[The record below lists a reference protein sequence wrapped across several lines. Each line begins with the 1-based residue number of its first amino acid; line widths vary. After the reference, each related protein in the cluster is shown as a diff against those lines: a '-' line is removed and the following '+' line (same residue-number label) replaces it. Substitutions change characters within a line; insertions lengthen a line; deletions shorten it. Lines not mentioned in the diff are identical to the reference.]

1 MLTHLTSRGTST
13 VSNPMDFVTD
23 IDIFQRHSSI
33 CGFANKVDGC
43 SVHDGFYRAM
53 EDASIIVG
61 PVVVAAV
68 AEFPDYRVA
77 TTGHSLGGAVAALLG
92 TDLRN
97 NGLVVDIV
105 SGCLS
110 RRMI

>member
-1 MLTHLTSRGTST
+1 
-13 VSNPMDFVTD
+13 
-23 IDIFQRHSSI
+23 
-33 CGFANKVDGC
+33 
-43 SVHDGFYRAM
+43 M
-53 EDASIIVG
+53 EDASVIVG

-68 AEFPDYRVA
+68 AEYPDYRVV

-105 SGCLS
+105 SGLLS
-110 RRMI
+110 RRMF